1 MVITPIFYSRRLNDL
16 AFSTDIESSRKGLI
30 RVGTIAFLTGGVLLV
45 LYEITVFLFTFSFL
59 RSETSSALGGIN
71 VPEKIVTVLITPVQL
86 PTTTGAAMTFIA
98 NNSSSYLLAYVLAGL
113 NQVVL
118 VIAIPALY
126 VCFRKYSPASI
137 ILGCIVALVSVGA
150 EAVTGGN
157 SFSLITLST
166 GFAAATTDFQRAAYV
181 AAYEGTL
188 SGVVINSDAF
198 AVIQD
203 LAFLVIS
210 AVMLRSP
217 MRKWVGILG
226 ITISIVGIFAVIVDF
241 LTSDLNLTQ
250 ISTLLF
256 AAWFFALAYNLRR
269 LI

>member
-1 MVITPIFYSRRLNDL
+1 LV
-16 AFSTDIESSRKGLI
+16 
-30 RVGTIAFLTGGVLLV
+30 RVGIVAFLTSGILLV
-45 LYEITVFLFTFSFL
+45 LWEITVFLFTFSFL
-59 RSETSSALGGIN
+59 RSETSSVLGGIN

-86 PTTTGAAMTFIA
+86 PTTTEAAMTFIA
-98 NNSSSYLLAYVLAGL
+98 NNASLFLLAYTLSGL
-113 NQVVL
+113 VQVVL

-137 ILGCIVALVSVGA
+137 ILGCIVALVSMVA
-150 EAVTGGN
+150 LAVTAGN
-157 SFSLITLST
+157 SFSLITASVN
-166 GFAAATTDFQRAAYV
+166 FAAGTTDFQRAAYV
-181 AAYEGTL
+181 AVYQSTL
-188 SGVVINSDAF
+188 SGVTISSDAF

-226 ITISIVGIFAVIVDF
+226 ITISILGIFAVVIDF
-241 LTSDLNLTQ
+241 LTSELNLTQ

-256 AAWFFALAYNLRR
+256 GAWFFALAYNLRR
-269 LI
+269 SI